1 MKRSEVNRLMKE
13 ALEFINERS
22 FKLPPFVLWTP
33 EEWETKG
40 SEYDEIRDNMLGWD
54 ITDFGSGDFHK
65 VGLLLITLRNG
76 NLFDPKYTKPYA
88 EKLLIVEE
96 NQVTP

>member
-40 SEYDEIRDNMLGWD
+40 SNASISSGIIKNLIGSTKKQKHRCQKKSDNDTEYN
-54 ITDFGSGDFHK
+54 TA
-65 VGLLLITLRNG
+65 G
-76 NLFDPKYTKPYA
+76 NKH
-88 EKLLIVEE
+88 
-96 NQVTP
+96 Q